1 MKDIG
6 DELIK
11 QQVQIQIN
19 IDSLESNNFDFDK
32 LSDVQ
37 TALMSRYIDNLYAL
51 NTDLEQI
58 LNLNKVER

>member
-19 IDSLESNNFDFDK
+19 IDNLESNNFDLDK

-37 TALMSRYIDNLYAL
+37 TALMSRYIGGLYAL
-51 NTDLEQI
+51 NADLEQI
-58 LNLNKVER
+58 LNLNKVKK

>member
-19 IDSLESNNFDFDK
+19 IDNLESNKFDFDK
-32 LSDVQ
+32 LNDVQ
-37 TALMSRYIDNLYAL
+37 TALMSRYIDGLYAL
-51 NTDLEQI
+51 NVDLEQI
-58 LNLNKVER
+58 LNLNKVKK